1 MVVEDARQINGGTE
15 PDLVGPYRPG
25 VGFWLLLRGDG
36 EPLEGSEQRGNNQI
50 LVLTRLF
57 WPVVV
62 STVRGAGWKPT
73 KYFFCIYFEGFAFR
87 LDFWYQKEARI
98 TLKNFFILNNWKD
111 REDTG

>member
-62 STVRGAGWKPT
+62 STVRGQGGNLQNIFSVYILKDLLSDWIFGIKRKP
-73 KYFFCIYFEGFAFR
+73 E
-87 LDFWYQKEARI
+87 LH
-98 TLKNFFILNNWKD
+98 
-111 REDTG
+111 